1 MVGALGGELINGL
14 IGWTILEVTGGR
26 TGDLPRFWFFIGD
39 AVLCGT
45 WGGATVAFFY

>member
-26 TGDLPRFWFFIGD
+26 TGDLPRFWFLIGD

-45 WGGATVAFFY
+45 WGGATVAFF